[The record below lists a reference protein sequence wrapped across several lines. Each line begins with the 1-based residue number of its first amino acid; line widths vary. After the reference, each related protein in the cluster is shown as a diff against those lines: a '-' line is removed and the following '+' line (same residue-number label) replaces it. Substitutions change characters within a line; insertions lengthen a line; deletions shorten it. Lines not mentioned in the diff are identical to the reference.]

1 VAGGDVP
8 EGGKAER
15 PEEAG
20 PQEVLHGV
28 VPGEDDVVPV
38 EAGASVDAALLLSF
52 GAVIPG
58 REALAVDTFVEV
70 GRHLGRLLDSGVV
83 SSFRPYFFAD
93 GALGDVSGFFLL
105 EGDREQLDALR
116 RDESFVALVLRAG
129 AATANVRVHTLLAG
143 SDAGRLVNLYREVR
157 AELGLL

>member
-1 VAGGDVP
+1 MSEPSGGS
-8 EGGKAER
+8 AER

-38 EAGASVDAALLLSF
+38 EAGASVDAALMLSF
-52 GAVIPG
+52 GAVLPG
-58 REALAVDTFVEV
+58 REGLAVDLFVEV
-70 GRHLGRLLDSGVV
+70 GRYLGRLMDAGAV

-93 GALGDVSGFFLL
+93 GLMGDVSGFFLL
-105 EGDREQLDALR
+105 QGDREQLDALR
-116 RDESFVALVLRAG
+116 RDEEFVILVLRAG

-157 AELGLL
+157 TGLGLL

>member
-1 VAGGDVP
+1 MSERER
-8 EGGKAER
+8 EGGAAER

-20 PQEVLHGV
+20 MQEVLHGV
-28 VPGEDDVVPV
+28 VPGEEDVVPV
-38 EAGASVDAALLLSF
+38 EAGASVDAALMLSF
-52 GAVIPG
+52 GAVLPG
-58 REALAVDTFVEV
+58 REGLAVNTFVEV
-70 GRHLGRLLDSGVV
+70 GRYLGRLMDTGVV

-93 GALGDVSGFFLL
+93 GLMADVSGFFLL

-116 RDESFVALVLRAG
+116 RDEGFVTLLLRAG

>member
-1 VAGGDVP
+1 MTDREP
-8 EGGKAER
+8 EGGSAER

-20 PQEVLHGV
+20 EQEVLHGV
-28 VPGEDDVVPV
+28 VPGEEDVVPV
-38 EAGASVDAALLLSF
+38 EAGASVDAALMLSF
-52 GAVIPG
+52 GAVLPG
-58 REALAVDTFVEV
+58 RERLAVDLFVEV
-70 GRHLGRLLDSGVV
+70 GRYLGRLLDTGVV

-93 GALGDVSGFFLL
+93 GLMGDVSGFFLL

-116 RDESFVALVLRAG
+116 RDEGFVTLLLRAG

-157 AELGLL
+157 SELGLL

>member
-1 VAGGDVP
+1 MSAVP
-8 EGGKAER
+8 GEGGAAER

-20 PQEVLHGV
+20 AEDVLHGV

-38 EAGASVDAALLLSF
+38 ESGASVDAALMVSF
-52 GAVIPG
+52 GAVVPG

-70 GRHLGRLLDSGVV
+70 GRYLGRLMDAGVV

-93 GALGDVSGFFLL
+93 GAVGDVSGFFLL

-116 RDESFVALVLRAG
+116 RDEEFVTLLLRAG
-129 AATANVRVHTLLAG
+129 AATANVRSHTLLAG

-157 AELGLL
+157 ADLGLL

>member
-1 VAGGDVP
+1 MSAVRG
-8 EGGKAER
+8 EGGSAER

-20 PQEVLHGV
+20 AEEVLHGV

-38 EAGASVDAALLLSF
+38 ESGPSVDGALMLSF
-52 GAVIPG
+52 GAVVPG
-58 REALAVDTFVEV
+58 RERLAVDLFVEV
-70 GRHLGRLLDSGVV
+70 GRYLGRLMDSGVV

-93 GALGDVSGFFLL
+93 GAMHDVSGFFLL
-105 EGDREQLDALR
+105 EGDREELDALR
-116 RDESFVALVLRAG
+116 RDEEFVALLLRAG

-157 AELGLL
+157 QELGLL

>member
-1 VAGGDVP
+1 MSTLPP
-8 EGGKAER
+8 EGGSAER

-20 PQEVLHGV
+20 LQEVLHGV

-38 EAGASVDAALLLSF
+38 ESDPSVDGALMLSF
-52 GAVIPG
+52 GAVLPG
-58 REALAVDTFVEV
+58 RERLAVDTFVEV
-70 GRHLGRLLDSGVV
+70 GRYLGRLLDTGVV

-93 GALGDVSGFFLL
+93 GAMGDVSGFFLL

-116 RDESFVALVLRAG
+116 RDEEFVTLTLRAG

-157 AELGLL
+157 AGLGLL

>member
-1 VAGGDVP
+1 MSERDP
-8 EGGKAER
+8 EGGSAER

-20 PQEVLHGV
+20 VQEVVHGV

-38 EAGASVDAALLLSF
+38 EADAPVDAALMLSF
-52 GAVIPG
+52 GAVLPG

-70 GRHLGRLLDSGVV
+70 GRYLGRLMDAGVV

-93 GALGDVSGFFLL
+93 GAMHDVSGFFLL

-116 RDESFVALVLRAG
+116 RDEGFVTVLLRAG

-157 AELGLL
+157 ADLGLL